1 MRGALGFSVLQF
13 RSFFRSVFVSK
24 ILGFSVLVSVT
35 VCGFCSVSLS
45 VSEIGFSN
53 LQFGNAAWC
62 ISGFSSIQKIRAST
76 TSTTCT
82 SSRILLAV
90 SVLVKVYFGFAVF
103 YYFSVRLC
111 GF

>member
-1 MRGALGFSVLQF
+1 M
-13 RSFFRSVFVSK
+13 
-24 ILGFSVLVSVT
+24 SVT
-35 VCGFCSVSLS
+35 VCGFCSISLL

-53 LQFGNAAWC
+53 LQFGDAVWW
-62 ISGFSSIQKIRAST
+62 ISAFSSIQKIRAST
-76 TSTTCT
+76 TSTACT

-90 SVLVKVYFGFAVF
+90 SVLVKIYFGFAVF